1 MGVLEWKL
9 DATQKKIYDF
19 FKNNE
24 SKTTIITASRR
35 LGKSYIL
42 TVIAVE
48 KCLQEPKSIVK
59 FIQPEQKMV
68 RMNIKPLM
76 EEVFKDAPPTMRP
89 VFKTQDNIY
98 VFANGS
104 EIQLAGTD
112 NGNHDKLRGG
122 NAHLC
127 LVDEAAFCSD
137 LKYIINSILI
147 PSTTL
152 TKGKIVLSSTPPR
165 TQNHEF
171 VKYMEM
177 GEQQG
182 NGIKKTIWD
191 AVEDSKDEPSPR
203 ITKEIVE
210 DIVKNMPNG
219 AMSDEFRTEYMCVD
233 ADTLIK
239 TKEGYKPIESININ
253 DLVFTHKGNYKSVT
267 NIFKNKLGSKEM
279 YKIYSSNN
287 EGFRVTGDHLVYIVK
302 KSHYGKIK
310 FEGWQRV
317 DSIQLDTWD
326 RVYFKVPLETKPE
339 SSTLSNDLFY
349 LSGWFVAEGH
359 LATKTQQVWF
369 SLSRKDPAE
378 LLSDICQKE
387 FGNNLKLYN
396 IRNKNKSCLQYALN
410 SKKAKSFFSAF
421 GNGAKNKKI
430 PDFIKQGNKQQKLE
444 FIRGLLGGDGYT
456 RKTNT
461 GTFRVLAT
469 SSRTLAHD
477 FSELLLDLQ
486 IENTIC
492 FSDRPKTTVIE
503 GRTVN
508 QSGLYTV
515 NFNAKHLL
523 QTPNKIIKRSYIKD
537 NFLYS
542 KIRKIEKIEY
552 KPEFVYDIE
561 VKDDHSY
568 VSSHGVFHNCEVI
581 RDGDL
586 TVVPEFTDE
595 AAKDIILEWPRPP
608 FFDSYVS
615 MDIGFKDLTVVLFGY
630 YDFEN
635 AVSVIEDEIVI
646 QGPKMTTEF
655 LAEEIARRENRLWTS
670 TITGEFN
677 KPYLRVS
684 DNNLIVINDLH
695 RLHGLLFL
703 PTKKDNKD
711 AQINDLRMLVSSAQ
725 IKINPRCKTL
735 IQHLKS
741 ATWNNKRTEFSRSA
755 DNGHYDAVD
764 ALLYFI
770 RNVDRNKNPYPK
782 GYFRYGHIPR
792 SDLFLSERGETDDK
806 YSKFQKM
813 FTRKGSLY
821 KKEED

>member
-1 MGVLEWKL
+1 MSDKIPDTAILEARKKLWNMGVLEWKL
-9 DATQKKIYDF
+9 DSTQKKIYEF
-19 FKNNE
+19 FKSNQ
-24 SKTTIITASRR
+24 SKTTVITASRR

-76 EEVFKDAPPTMRP
+76 EDVFKDAPPTLRP

-98 VFANGS
+98 VFPNGS

-165 TQNHEF
+165 TPNHEF

-177 GEQQG
+177 GDQQG
-182 NGIKKTIWD
+182 LGIKKTIWD

-210 DIVKNMPNG
+210 DIIKNMPNG
-219 AMSDEFRTEYMCVD
+219 AKSDEFRTEYM
-233 ADTLIK
+233 
-239 TKEGYKPIESININ
+239 
-253 DLVFTHKGNYKSVT
+253 
-267 NIFKNKLGSKEM
+267 
-279 YKIYSSNN
+279 
-287 EGFRVTGDHLVYIVK
+287 
-302 KSHYGKIK
+302 
-310 FEGWQRV
+310 
-317 DSIQLDTWD
+317 
-326 RVYFKVPLETKPE
+326 
-339 SSTLSNDLFY
+339 
-349 LSGWFVAEGH
+349 
-359 LATKTQQVWF
+359 
-369 SLSRKDPAE
+369 
-378 LLSDICQKE
+378 
-387 FGNNLKLYN
+387 
-396 IRNKNKSCLQYALN
+396 
-410 SKKAKSFFSAF
+410 
-421 GNGAKNKKI
+421 
-430 PDFIKQGNKQQKLE
+430 
-444 FIRGLLGGDGYT
+444 
-456 RKTNT
+456 
-461 GTFRVLAT
+461 
-469 SSRTLAHD
+469 
-477 FSELLLDLQ
+477 
-486 IENTIC
+486 
-492 FSDRPKTTVIE
+492 
-503 GRTVN
+503 
-508 QSGLYTV
+508 
-515 NFNAKHLL
+515 
-523 QTPNKIIKRSYIKD
+523 
-537 NFLYS
+537 
-542 KIRKIEKIEY
+542 
-552 KPEFVYDIE
+552 
-561 VKDDHSY
+561 
-568 VSSHGVFHNCEVI
+568 CEVI

-586 TVVPEFTDE
+586 TVVPEFTE
-595 AAKDIILEWPRPP
+595 ETAKDIIVEWPRPP
-608 FFDSYVS
+608 FYDAYVS

-635 AVSVIEDEIVI
+635 AVSVVEDEIVI

-655 LAEEIARRENRLWTS
+655 LAQEISSKENRLWTS
-670 TITGEFN
+670 PITGEFN

-725 IKINPRCKTL
+725 LKINPRCKTL

-741 ATWNNKRTEFSRSA
+741 ASWNNKRTEFSRSA

-792 SDLFLSERGETDDK
+792 SDLFLSERGDSDEKYDK
-806 YSKFQKM
+806 FKKL